1 MQKMNKILAVIPVF
15 ALLLWGCSSSVSIT
29 DLSPEEHLKYALKL
43 YEEEDYETAMREFE
57 SILLQYSGS
66 TLVDDAQYYLGLTR
80 YKRNEFIIAAY
91 EFSKLI
97 KNMPASPFVSNA
109 QFMLAESYFGL
120 SPNYNLDQVYT
131 NKAISEYQAFIDFF
145 PLDEKVPQAEEKIK
159 ELNLKL
165 AEKNLSIA
173 NIYQKLSY
181 YTASIKYYS
190 IVVEKFHD
198 TKFAPIALYNKILL
212 QIDRENEKE
221 ALTDIKQFMLL
232 YPDDENYAEVAELKK
247 SLEEKISLN

>member
-1 MQKMNKILAVIPVF
+1 MNKFLILFPVIGI
-15 ALLLWGCSSSVSIT
+15 LLWGCSSSVNLS
-29 DLSPEEHLKYALKL
+29 DLSPEEHLKYAIKM
-43 YEEEDYETAMREFE
+43 YDEEDYEAAMKEFE

-80 YKRNEFIIAAY
+80 YKREEYIIAAY
-91 EFSKLI
+91 EFSKLV
-97 KNMPASPFVSNA
+97 KNMPASPFVPDA

-120 SPNYNLDQVYT
+120 SPNFNLDQVYT
-131 NKAISEYQAFIDFF
+131 NKAIAEYQAFIDFF
-145 PLDEKVPQAEEKIK
+145 PLDEKVSQAEEKIK

-165 AEKNLSIA
+165 ARKNLSIA

-190 IVVEKFHD
+190 IVVENYHD
-198 TKFAPIALYNKILL
+198 TKYAPVALYNKILL
-212 QIDRENEKE
+212 EIERENEKD
-221 ALTDIKQFMLL
+221 ALKDIDQFVRL
-232 YPDDENYAEVAELKK
+232 YPDDQNYAEVIELKK